1 MTIRDYLCA
10 EARRISEKALSEF
23 TDSGAWHRLIP
34 ERRRKYR
41 EMMCLDALPPYDHRP
56 PLNVKV
62 TGTVERPK
70 YRIEKLYYESLPH
83 VYVTANLYLPKP
95 DSSAQVHKPYP
106 GVLYVCG
113 HADTQKV
120 HYQAHPRRFAELGF

>member
-1 MTIRDYLCA
+1 MTIRDYLSA
-10 EARRISEKALSEF
+10 EARRISEQALSDF

-34 ERRRKYR
+34 ERRRQYR
-41 EMMCLDALPPYDHRP
+41 EMMCLDALPPYDHRS

-62 TGTVERPK
+62 TGVVERPN
-70 YRIEKLYYESLPH
+70 YRIEKLYFESLPK

-95 DSSAQVHKPYP
+95 DGSAGARKTHP

-113 HADTQKV
+113 HADTQK
-120 HYQAHPRRFAELGF
+120 